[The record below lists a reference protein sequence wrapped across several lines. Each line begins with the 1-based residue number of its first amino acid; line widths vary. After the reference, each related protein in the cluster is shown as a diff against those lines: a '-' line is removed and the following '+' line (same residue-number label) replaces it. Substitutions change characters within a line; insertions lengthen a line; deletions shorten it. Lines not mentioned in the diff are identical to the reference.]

1 MGKSLTIRRMSYLV
15 NKMPEKELETL
26 NRRINYNKVLNF
38 IKTFERVSKYDLKN
52 ILQRYFK
59 NSAVRQVLTDGDQKT
74 AKNARFRVQNKN
86 KPSCLQGSCL

>member
-38 IKTFERVSKYDLKN
+38 IKTFERVLKYDLKN
-52 ILQRYFK
+52 ILQRYFQ
-59 NSAVRQVLTDGDQKT
+59 NSDDRQVLTDDDQKT

-86 KPSCLQGSCL
+86 KPSCL